1 MPRHDSKYKSGSGSY
16 SESSDDKPRF
26 NKCGNILISDNYNN
40 RIIECDPKEGTIVWQ
55 YGLGPTNFTRHSI
68 IGPNDSQRVGTYT
81 LMVGTGIP
89 PDTISDASGGIVD
102 NRILLVN
109 RHKEIVWQYG
119 HFGKTGSSC
128 DLLNVPTQ
136 ATYIPGKNK
145 KDIFDGSVLI
155 CDQGNA
161 RIIQVLIKCKKII
174 FEYPGN
180 NTNPNEQLSSPNS
193 AEYLCNGNYLI
204 SDESNNRA
212 LEVTRHDRVVK
223 IFTATNTLG
232 ACAFASRLPNGNTLL
247 TDSTNSKVVEV
258 NCDDV
263 PVWQY
268 ITNAD
273 PLSIPN
279 PSPSRAIRLKNG
291 DTIISNQFNN
301 QVIIVRDNVIVQ
313 SYGLPLV
320 GGSGP
325 IGANHGYSRK
335 STQFGLYAPYD
346 AKVVGDYTGI
356 TSPK

>member
-1 MPRHDSKYKSGSGSY
+1 
-16 SESSDDKPRF
+16 
-26 NKCGNILISDNYNN
+26 
-40 RIIECDPKEGTIVWQ
+40 
-55 YGLGPTNFTRHSI
+55 
-68 IGPNDSQRVGTYT
+68 
-81 LMVGTGIP
+81 MVGTGIP
-89 PDTISDASGGIVD
+89 PDTISDASAGVID
-102 NRILLVN
+102 NRIL
-109 RHKEIVWQYG
+109 IVSKNKHVIWQYG

-136 ATYIPGKNK
+136 ATYISGENK
-145 KDIFDGSVLI
+145 KDIFDGSVLVT
-155 CDQGNA
+155 DQGNNRVI
-161 RIIQVLIKCKKII
+161 RICIRTKKIV

-180 NTNPNEQLSSPNS
+180 NTNTHQQLNSPNS
-193 AEYLCNGNYLI
+193 AEYLGDGRYLI
-204 SDESNNRA
+204 ADEGNSRA
-212 LEVTRHDRVVK
+212 LLVNKHDHVLK

-273 PLSIPN
+273 SLSIPN

-291 DTIISNQFNN
+291 NTIISNQFNN
-301 QVIIVRDNVIVQ
+301 QVIIIRDNVIVQ

-346 AKVVGDYTGI
+346 AKVIGDYTGI